1 VEHPVAQVT
10 NSYSTYDSV
19 GQREDLSD
27 VIHMITPEETP
38 MVRLIG
44 KGKKADAKYTEW
56 QTDVLGTPRTD
67 GVVEGDEYT
76 YDAVTPTVRV
86 GNYCQIQRRS
96 VIVTGSNEAVAKAGR
111 KSDLAREVRKKG
123 VLLRKDQELT
133 ILSNQASVA
142 GDDVTARKLG
152 GFPAWLTSNDSRG
165 ATGADGG
172 FSAGIVAA
180 AGNGTQRAFTKALL
194 DDCIQVTYTSGGNPT
209 TAMMSVYNKRVF
221 STFMSDEN
229 VIGLRKAHEGKKQ
242 ATLVGAADMYV
253 SDFGTLDI
261 VPNRVMTEGGAG
273 VARNIFLVTPDMV
286 ELAELRPINIEEPA
300 KTGDATKKVLLV
312 EYTLRVHNQAAHG
325 VIADTFGL
333 TAST

>member
-1 VEHPVAQVT
+1 VEHHVAQVT
-10 NSYSTYDSV
+10 NTYSTYDSV
-19 GQREDLSD
+19 GQKEDLSD

-38 MVRLIG
+38 FVSMVGR
-44 KGKKADAKYTEW
+44 GKKAEAKYTEW

-67 GVVEGDEYT
+67 AVIEGDEYT
-76 YDAVTPTVRV
+76 YDAVTATTRV
-86 GNYCQIQRRS
+86 GNYCQIQRRTA
-96 VIVTGSNEAVAKAGR
+96 IVTGTNEAVAKAGR
-111 KSDLAREVRKKG
+111 KSDLAREIRKRG

-133 ILSNQASVA
+133 VLTDQASLA
-142 GDDVTARKLG
+142 GDDVTGRKLG

-165 ATGADGG
+165 ANGLDGG

-180 AGNGTQRAFTKALL
+180 STTGTQRAFTKSLL
-194 DDCIQVTYTSGGNPT
+194 DDNIQTVYTSGGNPT

-253 SDFGTLDI
+253 SDFGTLDM

-273 VARNIFLVTPDMV
+273 VARNIFLITPDMV

-333 TAST
+333 TAAT